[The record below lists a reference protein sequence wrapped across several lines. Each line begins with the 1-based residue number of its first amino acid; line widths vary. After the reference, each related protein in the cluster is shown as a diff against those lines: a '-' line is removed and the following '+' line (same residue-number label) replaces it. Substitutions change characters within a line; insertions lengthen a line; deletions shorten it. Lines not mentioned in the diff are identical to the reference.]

1 MKKCIAMLI
10 SLLALTSLLIIYAMA
25 DTGNETSNNGIVAVA
40 ENPVIL
46 KDEVL
51 QNRDSANYTEVR
63 HIVLKGTDEQIGK
76 ALGEIARKDYNV
88 SLYPYADP
96 IYAKARLDYM
106 QKNYPAFYERMK
118 GVAEAYN
125 VSLNSTN
132 LDLSALIYD
141 VKFPDCSMVYF
152 PPSVTSNGHAMVCRN
167 VDFYKVPYDILVG
180 KTNISSQPD
189 ILSRTFVL
197 ETYPT
202 GGYSSLVLGAVD
214 LMGFS
219 VHGFNSQGL
228 GVDMQDD
235 NLGPTNPNFQLVGG
249 RNSGISILDVERMI
263 LDNCKSIDEAK
274 MALLN
279 NKIYLFNVGFHFM
292 IYDKYGK
299 STIAEF
305 QGPFDPLKDGS
316 NGSIHFTDHSNS
328 TVVMTNHPV
337 YLFPTIE
344 IVNKYIEDNPIPTSC
359 YYDTWVRY
367 KTLSDIISN
376 HKGKFTP
383 QYMLDTLSHVN
394 EEVTGGSQTGGSE
407 MDFKKSRT
415 LANFLL
421 DLTNSTLSVR
431 FYLRDGWT
439 DPMEDQDFYC
449 PKGPRGVI
457 FSPFFNF
464 TLEK

>member
-1 MKKCIAMLI
+1 MLI
-10 SLLALTSLLIIYAMA
+10 SLLVLASLSSAYVMA
-25 DTGNETSNNGIVAVA
+25 EAGGETSNSSIVVST

-46 KDEVL
+46 KNEVL
-51 QNRDSANYTEVR
+51 QNRDNANYTELR
-63 HIVLKGTDEQIGK
+63 HIILKGTNEQIGK

-125 VSLNSTN
+125 VSLNSTD

-152 PPSVTSNGHAMVCRN
+152 PPSVTSNGHAMACRN
-167 VDFYKVPYDILVG
+167 IDFYKVPYDILVG

-197 ETYPT
+197 ETYPD

-228 GVDMQDD
+228 AFDLHVD
-235 NLGPTNPNFQLVGG
+235 NYGPANPNFQLVGD
-249 RNSGISILDVERMI
+249 RNSGISILNVGRMI

-279 NKIYLFNVGFHFM
+279 NKIYFFH
-292 IYDKYGK
+292 
-299 STIAEF
+299 
-305 QGPFDPLKDGS
+305 
-316 NGSIHFTDHSNS
+316 NG
-328 TVVMTNHPV
+328 
-337 YLFPTIE
+337 
-344 IVNKYIEDNPIPTSC
+344 
-359 YYDTWVRY
+359 
-367 KTLSDIISN
+367 LSL
-376 HKGKFTP
+376 H
-383 QYMLDTLSHVN
+383 
-394 EEVTGGSQTGGSE
+394 
-407 MDFKKSRT
+407 
-415 LANFLL
+415 
-421 DLTNSTLSVR
+421 DLR
-431 FYLRDGWT
+431 
-439 DPMEDQDFYC
+439 
-449 PKGPRGVI
+449 
-457 FSPFFNF
+457 
-464 TLEK
+464 